1 MALPKITQPIYKLQI
16 PSTKKEINMRPMLV
30 KEEKILLMAK
40 ESDEAKDR
48 LQAIKQ
54 VVNNC
59 IQDDIDID
67 TLALFDIEW
76 LFLRLRSMSVNN
88 EVTIEVTDEDD
99 EKKREF
105 TINLDKIEVDFSDLP
120 SNEIT
125 VNEDTT
131 IMLRWPTSKLYNS
144 LAEYD
149 TEEEIMDALM
159 VDSLEKMYQGEEIYD
174 LTKETPENL
183 RTFIDENL
191 PAKAYADIREYL
203 SGMPS
208 LNYEIKYTN
217 DKKEEKT
224 ITLSG
229 LNDFFTF

>member
-16 PSTKKEINMRPMLV
+16 PSTKQEINIRPMLV

-40 ESDEAKDR
+40 ESDEPKDR
-48 LQAIKQ
+48 LHAIKQ

-67 TLALFDIEW
+67 KLALFDIEW

-203 SGMPS
+203 SEMPA